1 MPSAR
6 ALVLVVGALASFV
19 TLSGC
24 SEENRYVAP
33 PPPKVTV
40 ASPAQRP
47 ITRYLE
53 LTGNTAAVNSAK
65 TCSQHIECAA

>member
-6 ALVLVVGALASFV
+6 ALFLVVGALASIV
-19 TLSGC
+19 TLTGC
-24 SEENRYVAP
+24 SEDNRYVAP

-40 ASPAQRP
+40 ASPVQRP

-53 LTGNTAAVNSAK
+53 LTGNTAAVNSANIAYQLVDN
-65 TCSQHIECAA
+65 T